1 MHVAGLH
8 HNRIHST
15 RICFNKHLNFIQ
27 AINKKLFMM
36 LNRSFLYCVLSI
48 LQFASLALGKS
59 KSSRKK
65 SKTSSGG
72 IAGIVVAVFFV
83 ILVVLFILWWKRKKN
98 HKHTNIVDTLPSS
111 GPSLADSARV
121 GGGVV

>member
-1 MHVAGLH
+1 VHVAGLL

-15 RICFNKHLNFIQ
+15 GICFNKNLNFIQ
-27 AINKKLFMM
+27 ATNKKLFMM
-36 LNRSFLYCVLSI
+36 LNRSFLCVLSI

-65 SKTSSGG
+65 TKTSSGG

-83 ILVVLFILWWKRKKN
+83 VLVILFILWWKRKKN
-98 HKHTNIVDTLPSS
+98 HKHTNIVDTPPSS